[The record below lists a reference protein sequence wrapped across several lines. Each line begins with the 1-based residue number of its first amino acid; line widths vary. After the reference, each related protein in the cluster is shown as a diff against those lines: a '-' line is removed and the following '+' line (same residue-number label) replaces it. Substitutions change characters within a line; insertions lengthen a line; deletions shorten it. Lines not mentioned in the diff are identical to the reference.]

1 MAPFNRFFKSSFL
14 HFHDKMDTSVNYQR
28 RMYEL
33 VQPPWYGK
41 NEGDY
46 KILLAFSGL
55 QHALSSKPGY
65 NLRVAECQEAATVLL
80 RYFTSM
86 INFQPFFIQIS
97 PYRGIEMECTAA
109 RFGLKCNRRT

>member
-1 MAPFNRFFKSSFL
+1 
-14 HFHDKMDTSVNYQR
+14 MDTSVNYQR

-80 RYFTSM
+80 RAVGRGDCEPLLCNGKCLSM
-86 INFQPFFIQIS
+86 VFN
-97 PYRGIEMECTAA
+97 
-109 RFGLKCNRRT
+109 GLE